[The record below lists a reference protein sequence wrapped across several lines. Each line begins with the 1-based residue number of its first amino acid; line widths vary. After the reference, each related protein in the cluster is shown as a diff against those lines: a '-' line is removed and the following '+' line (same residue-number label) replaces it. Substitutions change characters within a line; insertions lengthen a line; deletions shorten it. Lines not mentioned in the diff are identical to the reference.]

1 MGLCQLSNAARPR
14 RGTVRQQRRRHRR
27 PPHFADLGATASHSS
42 VECGARLL
50 LFFEP
55 SS

>member
-1 MGLCQLSNAARPR
+1 LSNSDRAR
-14 RGTVRQQRRRHRR
+14 RGAVWQQRRRYCR
-27 PPHFADLGATASHSS
+27 PPHSSHSS
-42 VECGARLL
+42 VECGAGLL